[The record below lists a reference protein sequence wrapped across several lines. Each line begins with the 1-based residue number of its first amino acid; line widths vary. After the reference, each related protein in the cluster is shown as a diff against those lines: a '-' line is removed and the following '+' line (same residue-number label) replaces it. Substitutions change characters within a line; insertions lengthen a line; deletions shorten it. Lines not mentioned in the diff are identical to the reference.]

1 MAGGDARDLQL
12 WGGVAVV
19 GAALAVVAGYLAD
32 GAPLV
37 WAVASIEVLLVM
49 VFVGRR
55 FRYMAQRRALD
66 AHASPANSAHCE
78 RCHRA
83 RELHDGL
90 AARRGASSAGRRAQD
105 RASESP
111 RSADRVVRH
120 Q

>member
-37 WAVASIEVLLVM
+37 WAVASVEVLLVM
-49 VFVGRR
+49 VYVGRR
-55 FRYMAQRRALD
+55 FRYLVRRREPAEHAVSAD
-66 AHASPANSAHCE
+66 AAHCE
-78 RCHRA
+78 RCLRARHRA
-83 RELHDGL
+83 RE
-90 AARRGASSAGRRAQD
+90 RAG
-105 RASESP
+105 
-111 RSADRVVRH
+111 SADRVVRH